1 MGQAKGEKGQKSC
14 ENLQSLSRCL
24 YYATLQLDLCTLAEF
39 SHCDWVIN
47 LKGST
52 RFLKPLSHITQ
63 ANFYMCVGVW
73 SLFPEVKDE

>member
-63 ANFYMCVGVW
+63 AIKFSYVRGCVK
-73 SLFPEVKDE
+73 SLSRS